1 MNFKFNKK
9 DILTIP
15 NLLSGLRI
23 VLIPIIA
30 ILCVNYEFT
39 AAVVLLI
46 ISGLTDVAD
55 GFIARKFDMI
65 SDLGKMLDPV
75 ADKLTQAVVALCLL
89 SLYPDMQY
97 LFILMV
103 IKEILMAANGYICIS
118 KIGKV
123 PSAAWHGKMATVVV
137 TVVLGIHMIWRD
149 LNVFESGFFL
159 IFAGE
164 VMIFSL
170 VAYILKT
177 VYLIRKARK

>member
-1 MNFKFNKK
+1 
-9 DILTIP
+9 
-15 NLLSGLRI
+15 
-23 VLIPIIA
+23 
-30 ILCVNYEFT
+30 
-39 AAVVLLI
+39 
-46 ISGLTDVAD
+46 
-55 GFIARKFDMI
+55 MI

-97 LFILMV
+97 L
-103 IKEILMAANGYICIS
+103 LMAANGYICIS

>member
-15 NLLSGLRI
+15 NLLSALRI
-23 VLIPIIA
+23 VLIPIIVV
-30 ILCVNYEFT
+30 LCVNYEFT
-39 AAVVLLI
+39 VAVVLLI
-46 ISGLTDVAD
+46 ISAITDIAD
-55 GFIARKFDMI
+55 GFIARRFGMV
-65 SDLGKMLDPV
+65 SDLGKLLDPV
-75 ADKLTQAVVALCLL
+75 ADKLTQASIALCLL
-89 SLYPDMQY
+89 TLYPDMQY

-103 IKEILMAANGYICIS
+103 IKEILMAANGYMCIS
-118 KIGKV
+118 KTGKV

-137 TVVLGIHMIWRD
+137 TIVLGIHMIWRD

-170 VAYILKT
+170 VAYILRT
-177 VYLIRKARK
+177 VHLIRKARR